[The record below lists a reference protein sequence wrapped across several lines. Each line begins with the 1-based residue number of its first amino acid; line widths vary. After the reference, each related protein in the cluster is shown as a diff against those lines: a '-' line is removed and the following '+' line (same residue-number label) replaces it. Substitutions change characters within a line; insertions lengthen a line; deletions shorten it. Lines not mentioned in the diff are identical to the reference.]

1 VRRAQEEHEFSV
13 HWVPRRTVVCDRVL
27 AEEGVAGD
35 VVAEDYP
42 LAWVPLDSD
51 LLSLELPSAFQVR
64 QLSCPELLCFVRAHA
79 VHVWPLLDDHDT
91 SSSRHRAWST

>member
-1 VRRAQEEHEFSV
+1 M

-35 VVAEDYP
+35 IVAEDYP

-51 LLSLELPSAFQVR
+51 LLSLELPSAFQVPALR
-64 QLSCPELLCFVRAHA
+64 WLHLPSKSVPVLLEPSVYVLTFLDPFIMKQGR
-79 VHVWPLLDDHDT
+79 VWRDT
-91 SSSRHRAWST
+91 PAAGQQ

>member
-1 VRRAQEEHEFSV
+1 M

-51 LLSLELPSAFQVR
+51 LLSLELPAAFEVHR
-64 QLSCPELLCFVRAHA
+64 LSWPQPLCFVHAH
-79 VHVWPLLDDHDT
+79 VTHGGRLFNDHDT
-91 SSSRHRAWST
+91 TSSNHRAW